1 MKPLRHVGKARQL
14 FSRRIPSGLA
24 TVVCAA
30 VFLLI
35 TIPGR
40 AQQALQVLHKH
51 VRPAVTSG
59 RAAPV
64 GFLPSN
70 QSLNLVIHLP
80 VRNQEELTS
89 LIDRLSD
96 PTSPDYRHWLSVAE
110 FTERFGRTEA
120 EYQKVADFAEANGFV
135 VTYKSPNRLMLV
147 VRGSVAQIEK
157 AFNVKMRTYQVPE
170 ENRIFYSPDREPSF
184 ALDVPVSHISGLN
197 DYSYPHP
204 AARPRPAQLGGG
216 GPGAQGTGSGPGSSF
231 LGSDMRTAYNM
242 GPNTGTG
249 QTVGLVEFSG
259 YTASDVSLYF
269 SNIQQTNN
277 VPITNIV
284 VDGGSATKWTSVND
298 EGEVCLDI
306 EQAVS
311 VAPGLTQL
319 LVYIGPP
326 SLGAGADGYIFSRM
340 ATDNIAKQLSNSW
353 YWYPDDPATDDPYFE
368 EMATQGQTFFSISGD
383 RGAYTGNNEQDNGYP
398 AEDVHLTVVGG
409 TALTTSYAGGPWQ
422 SEVAWNDD
430 GDASGGGPAD
440 DGTTYFAIP
449 SWQIP
454 VINSSNGG
462 STTLR
467 NSPDVALQADSDNYI
482 CYRAG
487 QCETDWGGTSFA
499 APRWAAWLALVNQQ
513 VVANGNTAGL
523 GFINPT
529 LYSIGQSSS
538 YNSDFH
544 DITSGNNDSNGQ
556 SMFYYAVVGYDLV
569 TGWGSMNGQ
578 ALMAAL
584 APDTLTVSTSGNG
597 TVTSTDGS
605 INCPGTC
612 SQSYPGNT
620 QVTLNANPVAGWA
633 LSDWSGACSGTGSC
647 VVTMTRDLSVGATF
661 TQLSYTL
668 TVSTS
673 GNGTVTSTDGFISCP
688 GTCSHSYLSN
698 TQVTLN
704 ANPAAG
710 WTLSDWSGACS
721 GTGPCVV
728 TMTQNLS
735 VGATFTKI
743 TLTVAPIGSG
753 TITSTDGFINCP
765 GTCSHSYLSN
775 TQVTLNATPGQGW
788 VFGGWNG
795 GCLGTGS
802 CTVTMTQP
810 LTVDAIFSQ
819 ALQFVAVTP
828 CRLVD
833 TRLQN
838 GGSGPI
844 QGGTSDNFNLPQAA
858 KQSSGCPNLDL
869 SLAAAYSLN
878 VTVVPP
884 GPLGYLT
891 IWPTGEN
898 QPVVSTLNS
907 LDARIKANAAIVPAG
922 TSGAVSVFVSNT
934 TDVVLDIDGY
944 FTPASGSTLAFYP
957 LTPCRVAD
965 TRHANNQGLGT
976 PYLHGQVPRD
986 LPILRSRC
994 GIPHRAQAY
1003 SFNFTAVPH
1012 EPLGYL
1018 TVWPFG
1024 QSQPVVSTLNAPT
1037 GTVVA
1042 NAAIVPAGAGGRIEV
1057 FASNDTD
1064 LVIDINGYFAVP
1076 GQNGLSLYTVAPCRV
1091 LDTRQ
1096 VGNGQPFVGELT
1108 VDVVDSICAPPSTAQ
1123 AHVFNATVVPPGPL
1137 GYLTLWPDGG
1147 MQPVVSTLNALDGA
1161 ITSNMAIV
1169 PTTNGKIDTFASNLT
1184 QLILDISAYFA
1195 P

>member
-1 MKPLRHVGKARQL
+1 MKPLRHVGEDRRL

-24 TVVCAA
+24 TVVCATA
-30 VFLLI
+30 FLLS
-35 TIPGR
+35 TIPGL

-64 GFLPSN
+64 GFLPST
-70 QSLNLVIHLP
+70 QRLNLVIHLP
-80 VRNQEELTS
+80 VRNQDELTS

-120 EYQKVADFAEANGFV
+120 EYQKVADFAEANGFA
-135 VTYKSPNRLMLV
+135 VTSKYPNRLMLV

-157 AFNVKMRTYQVPE
+157 AFNVKMRTYQVPG

-197 DYSYPHP
+197 NYSYPHP
-204 AARPRPAQLGGG
+204 GAGSRPAGAGGA
-216 GPGAQGTGSGPGSSF
+216 GPQGTGSGPDSSF
-231 LGSDMRTAYNM
+231 LGSDMRAAYNM

-269 SNIQQTNN
+269 STIQQTNN

-284 VDGGSATKWTSVND
+284 VDGGSAGTWTDPND

-311 VAPGLTQL
+311 VAPGLAQL
-319 LVYIGPP
+319 LVYIGPETFGP
-326 SLGAGADGYIFSRM
+326 GEDGYVLSQM
-340 ATDNIAKQLSNSW
+340 ATDNIAKQLSSSW
-353 YWYPDDPATDDPYFE
+353 SWSPDDPTTDDPYFE
-368 EMATQGQTFFSISGD
+368 EMATQGQTFFTASGD
-383 RGAYTGNNEQDNGYP
+383 HGAYTGDDSKDMGYP
-398 AEDVHLTVVGG
+398 AEDIHVTVVGG
-409 TALTTSYAGGPWQ
+409 TQLTTNGAGGRWQ
-422 SEVAWNDD
+422 SEVAWND
-430 GDASGGGPAD
+430 GGGASGGGPAD
-440 DGTTYFAIP
+440 DGTTYFAIQ

-467 NSPDVALQADSDNYI
+467 NSPDVALEADFDNYV
-482 CYRAG
+482 CYDRG
-487 QCETDWGGTSFA
+487 RCKTSFGGTSFA

-523 GFINPT
+523 GFINPA

-578 ALMAAL
+578 SLMDAL
-584 APDTLTVSTSGNG
+584 ATDTLTVSTSGNG
-597 TVTSTDGS
+597 TVTSTDGL

-620 QVTLNANPVAGWA
+620 QVTLNANPAAGWA
-633 LSDWSGACSGTGSC
+633 LSGWSGACSGTGSC
-647 VVTMTRDLSVGATF
+647 VVIMTQNLSVGAAF

-673 GNGTVTSTDGFISCP
+673 GSGTV
-688 GTCSHSYLSN
+688 
-698 TQVTLN
+698 
-704 ANPAAG
+704 A
-710 WTLSDWSGACS
+710 
-721 GTGPCVV
+721 
-728 TMTQNLS
+728 
-735 VGATFTKI
+735 
-743 TLTVAPIGSG
+743 
-753 TITSTDGFINCP
+753 STDGFINCP
-765 GTCSHSYLSN
+765 GTCSHSYLSL
-775 TQVTLNATPGQGW
+775 TQVTLNATPSQGW

-810 LTVDAIFSQ
+810 LSLDAIFSQ

-833 TRLQN
+833 TRN
-838 GGSGPI
+838 GGGPI
-844 QGGTSDNFNLPQAA
+844 QGGTSQPFALPQLA
-858 KQSSGCPNLDL
+858 QSKGCADL
-869 SLAAAYSLN
+869 SSAAAYSLN
-878 VTVVPP
+878 VTVVPS
-884 GPLGYLT
+884 GPLGYMT

-898 QPVVSTLNS
+898 QPYVSTLNS
-907 LDARIKANAAIVPAG
+907 YDGRVKANAAIVPAG
-922 TSGAVSVFVSNT
+922 YQGAVSVFASNT

-944 FTPASGSTLAFYP
+944 FAPVSGATLAFYTLP
-957 LTPCRVAD
+957 PCRVAD
-965 TRHANNQGLGT
+965 TRPNSGFPQGLG
-976 PYLHGQVPRD
+976 PPSLSGGVPRD
-986 LPILRSRC
+986 FPILSSDC
-994 GIPHRAQAY
+994 FPPGINPQAY
-1003 SFNFTAVPH
+1003 SFNFTAVPPR
-1012 EPLGYL
+1012 PLGYL
-1018 TVWPFG
+1018 TVWPAD
-1024 QSQPVVSTLNAPT
+1024 QQQPTVSTLNDVT

-1042 NAAIVPAGAGGRIEV
+1042 NAAIVPASKVNGDINAYV
-1057 FASNDTD
+1057 SNNSD
-1064 LVIDINGYFAVP
+1064 LVIDVNGYFAAP
-1076 GQNGLSLYTVAPCRV
+1076 EQGGLSLYAVTPCRV
-1091 LDTRQ
+1091 LDTRN
-1096 VGNGQPFVGELT
+1096 NGIGQFVGKIVVDT
-1108 VDVVDSICAPPSTAQ
+1108 VDSVCAPSSLAQ
-1123 AHVFNATVVPPGPL
+1123 AYVFNATVVPSAPL

-1147 MQPVVSTLNALDGA
+1147 SQPVVSTLNAIDGA
-1161 ITSNMAIV
+1161 VTSNMAIV
-1169 PTTNGKIDTFASNLT
+1169 PTMNGSIDAFASNLT

>member
-1 MKPLRHVGKARQL
+1 MKPLRHVGEDRRL

-24 TVVCAA
+24 TVVCATA
-30 VFLLI
+30 FLLS
-35 TIPGR
+35 TIPGL

-64 GFLPSN
+64 GFLPST
-70 QSLNLVIHLP
+70 QRLNLVIHLP
-80 VRNQEELTS
+80 VRNQDELTS

-120 EYQKVADFAEANGFV
+120 EYQKVADFAEANGFA

-147 VRGSVAQIEK
+147 VRGPVAQIEK
-157 AFNVKMRTYQVPE
+157 AFNVTMRTYQVPA

-197 DYSYPHP
+197 NYSYPHP
-204 AARPRPAQLGGG
+204 GAGRRPAELGAGG
-216 GPGAQGTGSGPGSSF
+216 SGTGSGPGSSF
-231 LGSDMRTAYNM
+231 LGSDMRAAYNM

-269 SNIQQTNN
+269 STIQQTNN

-284 VDGGSATKWTSVND
+284 VDGGSAGTWTDPND

-311 VAPGLTQL
+311 VAPGLAQL
-319 LVYIGPP
+319 LVYIGPETFGP
-326 SLGAGADGYIFSRM
+326 GEDGYVLSQM
-340 ATDNIAKQLSNSW
+340 ATDNIAKQLSSSW
-353 YWYPDDPATDDPYFE
+353 SWSPDDPTTDDPYFE
-368 EMATQGQTFFSISGD
+368 EMATQGQTFFTASGD
-383 RGAYTGNNEQDNGYP
+383 HGAYTGDDSKDMGYP
-398 AEDVHLTVVGG
+398 AEDIHVTVVGG
-409 TALTTSYAGGPWQ
+409 TQLTTNGAGGRWQ
-422 SEVAWNDD
+422 SEVAWND
-430 GDASGGGPAD
+430 GGGASGGGPAD
-440 DGTTYFAIP
+440 DGTTYFAIQ

-467 NSPDVALQADSDNYI
+467 NSPDVALEADFDNYV
-482 CYRAG
+482 CYDRG
-487 QCETDWGGTSFA
+487 RCKTSFGGTSFA

-578 ALMAAL
+578 SLMDAL
-584 APDTLTVSTSGNG
+584 ATDTLTVSTSGNG
-597 TVTSTDGS
+597 TVTSTDGL

-620 QVTLNANPVAGWA
+620 QVTLNANPAAGWT
-633 LSDWSGACSGTGSC
+633 LSGWSGACGGTGSC
-647 VVTMTRDLSVGATF
+647 VVTMTQNLSVGATF

-668 TVSTS
+668 TV
-673 GNGTVTSTDGFISCP
+673 
-688 GTCSHSYLSN
+688 
-698 TQVTLN
+698 
-704 ANPAAG
+704 
-710 WTLSDWSGACS
+710 
-721 GTGPCVV
+721 
-728 TMTQNLS
+728 
-735 VGATFTKI
+735 AT
-743 TLTVAPIGSG
+743 IGSG
-753 TITSTDGFINCP
+753 TVASTDGLINCP

-788 VFGGWNG
+788 VFGGWSG

-810 LTVDAIFSQ
+810 LSVHAIFSQ

-844 QGGTSDNFNLPQAA
+844 QGGISQPFALPQLA
-858 KQSSGCPNLDL
+858 QSKGCADL
-869 SLAAAYSLN
+869 SSAAAFSLN
-878 VTVVPP
+878 VTVVPT

-898 QPVVSTLNS
+898 QPVVSTMNS
-907 LDARIKANAAIVPAG
+907 LDGRVKANAAIVPAG

-934 TDVVLDIDGY
+934 SDIVLDIDGY
-944 FTPASGSTLAFYP
+944 FAPASNSTLAFYP
-957 LTPCRVAD
+957 LTPCRVVD
-965 TRHANNQGLGT
+965 TRYSRLRGLGK
-976 PYLHGQVPRD
+976 PYLHGGISRD
-986 LPILRSRC
+986 FPILFSRC
-994 GIPHRAQAY
+994 MIPSSAQAY

-1018 TVWPFG
+1018 TVWPAG
-1024 QSQPVVSTLNAPT
+1024 QTQPLVSTLNAPT
-1037 GTVVA
+1037 GTTTA
-1042 NAAIVPAGAGGRIEV
+1042 NAAIVPSGRGGDIDV

-1064 LVIDINGYFAVP
+1064 LVIDVNGYFAPP
-1076 GQNGLSLYTVAPCRV
+1076 GQNGLSLYAVAPCRV
-1091 LDTRQ
+1091 LDTRN
-1096 VGNGQPFVGELT
+1096 GNGAFVNELT
-1108 VDVVDSICAPPSTAQ
+1108 VDVVGSVCAPLNLAR
-1123 AHVFNATVVPPGPL
+1123 AYVLNATVVPVAPL

-1147 MQPVVSTLNALDGA
+1147 NQPAVSTLNALDGA
-1161 ITSNMAIV
+1161 VTSNMAIV
-1169 PTTNGKIDTFASNLT
+1169 PTMNGSIDAFASNLT